1 MNESELMLNGDRRS
15 EVLIQAIP
23 YIQKFAGETIV
34 IKYGGHAMIDPEL
47 MEEVMKDLILL
58 QLVGIR
64 IVVVHGGGPFI
75 TQALE
80 KMGKKPVFVDGLRVT
95 DEETMEIVQMVLAG
109 SVNKNLVQNIE
120 QLGGRAIGLCGIDGN
135 MLVAEKLQQEP
146 DLGLVGK
153 ITQVNPHLPVD
164 SMDKGYICVIAS
176 VANSTERNVAY
187 NINADIAAAEIAHSV
202 GAMKLILM
210 TDVLGVLQ
218 DPKDPSTL
226 MHKIPVD
233 TVRALKDAGIITGGM
248 IPKLDCCVTA
258 IRNGVQQAHIIDG
271 TKKHSLLIE
280 LLTDK
285 GIGTMIY

>member
-1 MNESELMLNGDRRS
+1 MLNGDRRS